1 MGILEMN
8 NAVVGLM
15 ICDYLLAYA
24 HLNFLLP
31 VYRSSSDDGV
41 DFTRFQVIISPT
53 VDKVTII

>member
-24 HLNFLLP
+24 HLNFIP
-31 VYRSSSDDGV
+31 SVNRFSSNDGI
-41 DFTRFQVIISPT
+41 DFTRFRVIISPT